1 MWKMA
6 GLNSRTDK
14 QKVTLREMIFGYFL
28 GPLLVLAMTSVVAS
42 YYLTFYRTYD
52 DIVNQRV
59 FLTMLPLISVI
70 PMALSNIIIG
80 ILVGKTRTK
89 QGKARPYILMAAP
102 LLLVSGI
109 LVFCIPYLSLGV
121 RMVWMAVTYNL
132 FAAIANPIY
141 GTSHYLM
148 VSLSTR
154 DLDQRGKL
162 SVISNIPAVAGNGLI
177 SSIVMPLILG
187 WINSASGNNVTQN
200 RWQMV
205 MTVFAVLAF
214 VGCIL
219 EYFFTRER
227 ITEEDMEP
235 EEKAAYSSSKKKFQT
250 GKTGSNIQESKSD
263 SRGKNSDSETSK
275 LAGTKSALAAPSTL
289 EQLKAAASD
298 SYWWIIIIFY
308 LLYQAGVMFK
318 GGYVFNIFCHEFFQE
333 VHIFGMTLTADMAQS
348 VLALISG
355 IPLAAGMLFIWP
367 LANRFGKKNMILA
380 GCVISIV
387 GSVVCLLAPDNFVI
401 MLIGQSL
408 KGLSSVP
415 GAYIMM
421 ALFADVLDHLEA
433 KLGYRVDGISMSV
446 YNTVLTVV
454 NGLAVAVFNFFYDN
468 PALAGKAVTAFFF
481 LGFEILAHG
490 ILIIV
495 VSFLNVEKNIKAE
508 QELIAKRKGQL

>member
-1 MWKMA
+1 M
-6 GLNSRTDK
+6 
-14 QKVTLREMIFGYFL
+14 REMIFGYFL

-42 YYLTFYRTYD
+42 YYLTFYRTYE

-59 FLTMLPLISVI
+59 FLTVLPLISVI
-70 PMALSNIIIG
+70 PMALSNIVIG
-80 ILVGKTRTK
+80 ILVGKTKTK

-102 LLLVSGI
+102 LLLISGI

-132 FAAIANPIY
+132 FAAIANPVY

-162 SVISNIPAVAGNGLI
+162 SVVANIPAVAGNGLI

-187 WINSASGNNVTQN
+187 WINSAGSNDVLQN

-214 VGCIL
+214 AGCIL

-227 ITEEDMEP
+227 ITEEDMVEP
-235 EEKAAYSSSKKKFQT
+235 EGEM
-250 GKTGSNIQESKSD
+250 ESVAQKES
-263 SRGKNSDSETSK
+263 
-275 LAGTKSALAAPSTL
+275 AKSASAAPSTL
-289 EQLKAAASD
+289 EQLKGAAAD

-367 LANRFGKKNMILA
+367 LANRFGKKNMILV
-380 GCVISIV
+380 GCVISIA
-387 GSVVCLLAPDNFVI
+387 GSIVCLLAPDNFAV
-401 MLIGQSL
+401 MLVGQTL

-468 PALAGKAVTAFFF
+468 PALSGKAVTAFFF
-481 LGFEILAHG
+481 LGFEIAAHG

-508 QELIAKRKGQL
+508 QELIAARKGKSFS

>member
-1 MWKMA
+1 M
-6 GLNSRTDK
+6 
-14 QKVTLREMIFGYFL
+14 
-28 GPLLVLAMTSVVAS
+28 
-42 YYLTFYRTYD
+42 
-52 DIVNQRV
+52 
-59 FLTMLPLISVI
+59 
-70 PMALSNIIIG
+70 
-80 ILVGKTRTK
+80 
-89 QGKARPYILMAAP
+89 
-102 LLLVSGI
+102 LVSGI

-141 GTSHYLM
+141 GTSHFLM

-187 WINSASGNNVTQN
+187 WINSASGNDVTQN

-214 VGCIL
+214 VGCVL

-227 ITEEDMEP
+227 ITEEDIVEP
-235 EEKAAYSSSKKKFQT
+235 GGETTYSSSTKEFQT
-250 GKTGSNIQESKSD
+250 DKTRSNIQESQGG
-263 SRGKNSDSETSK
+263 SRGKNSDSVVAQRTSV
-275 LAGTKSALAAPSTL
+275 KSASVAPSTL

-355 IPLAAGMLFIWP
+355 IPWQPACCSSGLWQI
-367 LANRFGKKNMILA
+367 
-380 GCVISIV
+380 ISV
-387 GSVVCLLAPDNFVI
+387 
-401 MLIGQSL
+401 
-408 KGLSSVP
+408 
-415 GAYIMM
+415 
-421 ALFADVLDHLEA
+421 
-433 KLGYRVDGISMSV
+433 
-446 YNTVLTVV
+446 
-454 NGLAVAVFNFFYDN
+454 
-468 PALAGKAVTAFFF
+468 
-481 LGFEILAHG
+481 
-490 ILIIV
+490 
-495 VSFLNVEKNIKAE
+495 
-508 QELIAKRKGQL
+508 KRI